1 MGASFLI
8 VLREG
13 LEAALIVAII
23 LAYLAKTNNV
33 KQFKSVWM
41 GLAGAVVVS
50 ILTGFIIFVTAGEL
64 PERGEEIFEGIA
76 MLTAVGVLTWMI
88 FWMKKVSRQIKKELE
103 EKVDK
108 ALEVGSSL
116 AIATIVFIPV
126 VREGWETALFLFS
139 ITRSA
144 TVLSSLVGG
153 ILGLAGAILLGYSFY
168 RGTKRLNLRAF
179 FNITSILLIF
189 FAAGLLAHGIHELQ
203 EVSIVPSIV
212 EHVWD
217 INYILDETSVFGEF
231 FKALFGY
238 NGNPSLVEVLAYVIY
253 LLGAMVVYFGPGF
266 KIKAPAPDKT
276 SPQNP

>member
-23 LAYLAKTNNV
+23 LAYLAKTNNRE
-33 KQFKSVWM
+33 QFKSVWM

-50 ILTGFIIFVTAGEL
+50 LLTGFVIFVTAGEL
-64 PERGEEIFEGIA
+64 PKRGEEIFEGIA

-88 FWMKKVSRQIKKELE
+88 FWMKKISRQIKKELE
-103 EKVDK
+103 QKVDK

-139 ITRSA
+139 ITRSTSA
-144 TVLSSLVGG
+144 LSSFVGG
-153 ILGLAGAILLGYSFY
+153 VLGVASAIFLGYSFY
-168 RGTKRLNLRAF
+168 RGTKRLNLKVF
-179 FNITSILLIF
+179 FNVTSVLLIF

-203 EVSIVPSIV
+203 EAKIIPSVI

-217 INYILDETSVFGEF
+217 TNYILNEESVIGEF

-238 NGNPSLVEVLAYVIY
+238 NGNPSLVEVLAYGIY
-253 LLGAMVVYFGPGF
+253 LLGAIVLYFGPGF
-266 KIKAPAPDKT
+266 KIKAVARGSQPT
-276 SPQNP
+276 HS

>member
-23 LAYLAKTNNV
+23 LAYLAKTNNHE
-33 KQFKSVWM
+33 QFKSVWM
-41 GLAGAVVVS
+41 GLAGAVIVS
-50 ILTGFIIFVTAGEL
+50 ILTGFIIFITAGEL

-88 FWMKKVSRQIKKELE
+88 FWMKKVSRRIKKELE

-139 ITRSA
+139 VTRSVTA
-144 TVLSSLVGG
+144 LSSLVGG

-203 EVSIVPSIV
+203 EVGIIPTLI

-217 INYILDETSVFGEF
+217 INGLLDENSTVGEF

-238 NGNPSLVEVLAYVIY
+238 NGNPSLIEVLAYGLY
-253 LLGAMVVYFGPGF
+253 LIGAIWVYFSPRL
-266 KIKAPAPDKT
+266 KLKA
-276 SPQNP
+276 SVPQRT

>member
-139 ITRSA
+139 ITRSTSA
-144 TVLSSLVGG
+144 LSSFIGG
-153 ILGLAGAILLGYSFY
+153 VLGVASAIFLGYSFY
-168 RGTKRLNLRAF
+168 RGTKRLNLKVF
-179 FNITSILLIF
+179 FNVTSVLLIF

-203 EVSIVPSIV
+203 EAALLPFLV

-217 INYILDETSVFGEF
+217 INHILDDGSGVGLWL
-231 FKALFGY
+231 KALFGY
-238 NGNPSLVEVLAYVIY
+238 NGNP
-253 LLGAMVVYFGPGF
+253 
-266 KIKAPAPDKT
+266 
-276 SPQNP
+276 